1 MAEFFRCW
9 HQTAVDQRW
18 VLVGRT
24 VGIEPGMVAAIVW
37 ALMDFASRQKQRGT
51 VDGFDADAYAAFAGV
66 QTPKVVAV
74 IAALTAKGI
83 IRDGRFVPEFWRQP
97 IREDNSA
104 DRARAWRERQRT
116 QHADWEGQTQANA
129 QQSTGDIA
137 APGLPSHAPA
147 WLLLSA
153 DFNRDDRWAAIA
165 AAVGVRLSVVEA
177 VVMDLI
183 DHAAS
188 HQHTGTVSDFDID
201 AEAEFLACDPG
212 KVVAII
218 KELEGFGIIHG
229 GQFAPGDIW
238 EVDVD
243 QPAVRETSAASV
255 QGADAQDLAG
265 LNERE
270 RRIFEARRLDAPTT
284 QEALG
289 IEFDISRERVRQI
302 ETRAVEK
309 VKKAI
314 AKRLAGLAPY
324 PPERGAL
331 DPLSTAS
338 TVAVDAA
345 DKVAAV
351 GTDPRFPTAAPIRS
365 TGGQGTT
372 PAWFEPNI
380 SDEDLLELLIEAA
393 DGNVRRVS
401 PGGAAVPR
409 IMDVSAIRAAIAAGA
424 DLEADVL
431 PAIRDLVAVPDQP
444 PITLWPDW
452 VVDEIKA
459 RQIRRSGR
467 TAVAPA
473 TVPRPQSP
481 DQPAAVDPLPVARP
495 RSSAPPT
502 ASAAGHG
509 DFDMSEVVAGFVAG
523 TLAWD
528 AKRFGPAPGQPG
540 CRVSRE
546 ALTEGGF
553 FDVRAGDSRSVRL
566 PT

>member
-1 MAEFFRCW
+1 
-9 HQTAVDQRW
+9 
-18 VLVGRT
+18 LV
-24 VGIEPGMVAAIVW
+24 MAIVM
-37 ALMDFASRQKQRGT
+37 ALIG
-51 VDGFDADAYAAFAGV
+51 YAAEHQQPGTICDFDVEAFAAGV
-66 QTPKVVAV
+66 P
-74 IAALTAKGI
+74 
-83 IRDGRFVPEFWRQP
+83 
-97 IREDNSA
+97 
-104 DRARAWRERQRT
+104 
-116 QHADWEGQTQANA
+116 
-129 QQSTGDIA
+129 
-137 APGLPSHAPA
+137 
-147 WLLLSA
+147 
-153 DFNRDDRWAAIA
+153 
-165 AAVGVRLSVVEA
+165 
-177 VVMDLI
+177 
-183 DHAAS
+183 
-188 HQHTGTVSDFDID
+188 
-201 AEAEFLACDPG
+201 CDPSQ
-212 KVVAII
+212 VVAII

-229 GQFAPGDIW
+229 GQFPPGDIW

-243 QPAVRETSAASV
+243 EPVFRKTTAGSV
-255 QGADAQDLAG
+255 QGAAPQDLAG

-314 AKRLAGLAPY
+314 AKRLAGLTPY
-324 PPERGAL
+324 PPARGAL

-372 PAWFEPNI
+372 PARFEPNI

-401 PGGAAVPR
+401 PGGAAVPH

-467 TAVAPA
+467 TAAAPA
-473 TVPRPQSP
+473 IVTPRP
-481 DQPAAVDPLPVARP
+481 
-495 RSSAPPT
+495 
-502 ASAAGHG
+502 
-509 DFDMSEVVAGFVAG
+509 
-523 TLAWD
+523 
-528 AKRFGPAPGQPG
+528 
-540 CRVSRE
+540 
-546 ALTEGGF
+546 
-553 FDVRAGDSRSVRL
+553 RL
-566 PT
+566 PTPPVAASRPP